1 MTASVAS
8 RNGRKSKSNSNVA
21 EQECSELTLNRGILE
36 NVPINILQADID
48 LVIRYANP
56 ASIKTLRTIENLLP
70 CKVDNLIGQSIDIF
84 HRDPQYQRRIL
95 ASDRNLPHQAII
107 DLGEEKLD
115 LLVSAVYDD
124 GGDYIGPM
132 ITWDIVTQKVELEE
146 RNRDF
151 TGQIEAINRGQAS
164 ITFDMDGNIL
174 DANENFLAVMGYSI
188 MELKGRHHRSL
199 VSPEFAN
206 SPGYGELWANLRK
219 GNFFGGE
226 VERTTKS
233 GETVFL
239 QASYN
244 PILDSSGKPYKVV
257 KFATDITERIHLE
270 REAKKNQESTVEL
283 LNQVMES
290 ANQFTEGARVIAQS
304 SQSLAEGA
312 QTQSA
317 SVEQMS
323 ASTDELTASINEVR
337 DNASDA
343 SRIATETNDLAEKGG
358 MAVKKSVEAMELIRK
373 SSEQIGEIIQVISE
387 IANQTNLLALNAAI
401 EAARAGEHGR
411 GFAVVA
417 DEVRKLAERS
427 SEAAKEISQL
437 IKESTERV
445 AEGSQLSEQTA
456 KALEQ
461 ILQGVD
467 STTKK
472 IAEIAES
479 TTEQART
486 AQEVSIAIQTVA
498 RVAERSAA
506 SSEGLASSS
515 EQLNTQASSL
525 HRLVSQNQNVS

>member
-1 MTASVAS
+1 MPATVAS
-8 RNGRKSKSNSNVA
+8 RNGNKAKSKTEPVLEESMDLPLS
-21 EQECSELTLNRGILE
+21 RGILE
-36 NVPINILQADID
+36 NVPINILQADND
-48 LVIRYANP
+48 LVIRYVNA
-56 ASIKTLRTIENLLP
+56 ASLRTLKTIENLLP
-70 CKVDNLIGQSIDIF
+70 CKVEDLIGQSIDIF
-84 HRDPQYQRRIL
+84 HRDPQHQRRIL
-95 ASDRNLPHQAII
+95 ATDRNLPHRAII
-107 DLGEEKLD
+107 NLGEEKLD

-124 GGDYIGPM
+124 SGDYMGPM
-132 ITWDIVTQKVELEE
+132 ITWDVVTEKIEMEE
-146 RNRDF
+146 RHRDF
-151 TGQIEAINRGQAS
+151 AGQVEAINRGQAS
-164 ITFDMDGNIL
+164 IMFDMDGNIL
-174 DANENFLAVMGYSI
+174 EANENFLAVMGYT
-188 MELKGRHHRSL
+188 MAELKGNHHRL
-199 VSPEFAN
+199 FVKEEFAN
-206 SPGYGELWANLRK
+206 SREYSEFWSNLRK
-219 GNFFGGE
+219 GDFFVGK
-226 VERTTKS
+226 VSRVTKA
-233 GETVFL
+233 GTEVFL

-244 PILDSSGKPYKVV
+244 PILDSDGVPYKIV
-257 KFATDITERIHLE
+257 KFASDITE
-270 REAKKNQESTVEL
+270 QTSTVEL
-283 LNQVMES
+283 LTQVMES

-343 SRIATETNDLAEKGG
+343 SRIANETNDLAVKGE

-472 IAEIAES
+472 IGEIAES

-486 AQEVSIAIQTVA
+486 AEEVSIAIQTVA

-506 SSEGLASSS
+506 SSEALASSS
-515 EQLNTQASSL
+515 EQLNTQAACL
-525 HRLVSQNQNVS
+525 QTLVTQNQN